1 MGYVNVHLAL
11 YSTQTMFVKTFVVM
25 VEFSNH
31 NVMMATLCQ
40 VMDAVPFANFKQ
52 TMVSIAQ

>member
-1 MGYVNVHLAL
+1 
-11 YSTQTMFVKTFVVM
+11 MFVKTFVVM
-25 VEFSNH
+25 VVFSNH

-40 VMDAVPFANFKQ
+40 VMDAVPFANCKQ